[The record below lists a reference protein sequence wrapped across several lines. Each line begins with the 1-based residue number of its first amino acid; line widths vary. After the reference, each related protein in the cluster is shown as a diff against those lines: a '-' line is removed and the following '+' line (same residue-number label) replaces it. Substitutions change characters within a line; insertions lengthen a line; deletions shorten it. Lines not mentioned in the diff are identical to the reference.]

1 MIWATL
7 IPIIAKYGVEFA
19 YKLWANVQSKQE
31 VTQEQW
37 DELLKLAD
45 KTFDD
50 YLAEAKKNNPAG

>member
-19 YKLWANVQSKQE
+19 YKLWANVSSKQE